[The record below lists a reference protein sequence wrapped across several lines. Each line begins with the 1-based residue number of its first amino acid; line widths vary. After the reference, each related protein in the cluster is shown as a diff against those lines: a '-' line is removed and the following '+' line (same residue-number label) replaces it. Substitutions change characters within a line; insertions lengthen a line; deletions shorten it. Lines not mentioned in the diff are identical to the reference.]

1 MKGNYKNHIKMNSQ
15 CENSFSQNDK
25 LKKTYEDAYQ
35 EEIL

>member
-1 MKGNYKNHIKMNSQ
+1 MKGNYKNQMRMNSQ
-15 CENSFSQNDK
+15 CENAFSLNDK